1 LVDYLQVK
9 PFYKPFV
16 LRLLMTRDPLPEIMS
31 SRTRLKVADLVST
44 RPRTLGELAA
54 ATGIS
59 IQGVLKHLRKLEGLG
74 LVEETSV
81 RSPGLAVRKVYAAKG
96 TRLVD
101 FSAGDLTLVKLSGK
115 PSAPLRDV
123 EEPDRSLDLEYLAEE
138 AILQR
143 RRVRDQAR
151 RLGRMID
158 DLVEDES
165 RIEAALESMDLS
177 DTERLILQVLFTEE
191 SIEEGERVL
200 LEHFGLQDG
209 RKSIERALSKTR
221 RQIKKKTNR

>member
-1 LVDYLQVK
+1 
-9 PFYKPFV
+9 
-16 LRLLMTRDPLPEIMS
+16 MIRDSLPEVIS

-59 IQGVLKHLRKLEGLG
+59 IQGVLKHLKKLEELG
-74 LVEETSV
+74 LVEEKSV

-96 TRLVD
+96 TRLGD
-101 FSAGDLTLVKLSGK
+101 FSAGDLTLVKLSRK
-115 PSAPLRDV
+115 PSAPA
-123 EEPDRSLDLEYLAEE
+123 EEPDRCFDLEYLAEE
-138 AILQR
+138 AILR
-143 RRVRDQAR
+143 RRRIRDQTR

-158 DLVEDES
+158 DLVDDES
-165 RIEAALESMDLS
+165 RMKAALESMDLS

-191 SIEEGERVL
+191 SLEEGERVL

-209 RKSIERALSKTR
+209 KKSIEKALSKAR
-221 RQIKKKTNR
+221 HQVKKRVHL